1 MPKGHPDLNPIE
13 SVWALLKKRVAKS
26 WLPGRLKKG
35 ELLQRV
41 QAAMESIE
49 QLDIARCC
57 RHSLLFVYMY
67 LDPRMD
73 VVRAKLAAREFTGHR
88 VAHRR
93 WTLRMLAWESVRARA
108 VSDE

>member
-41 QAAMESIE
+41 QAMESIE

-88 VAHRR
+88 VAHRCG
-93 WTLRMLAWESVRARA
+93 TLRMLAMESVRARA
-108 VSDE
+108 VIDE